1 MATTTMMVMM
11 QQSIANMEQNMVEIE
26 KKVTGMEEMTEM
38 MMMHQVEQGRQLQ
51 LQNEQQHELL
61 QFGAQQLKQRQLLQ
75 QLQHFVGYV
84 EMKQRKQQQQQQE
97 LQEAQE
103 SLQESVDSIWALCRA
118 AAAREAAAAVHGK
131 ELLRRQE
138 AAAKLQMDAL
148 AAAAA
153 RRPEV
158 AAARQMEAE
167 EITAETGP
175 FRATAPGRAKAAARV
190 AAAQVARSSSSS
202 SRNVYDGNLESARAV
217 AWWSGDTE
225 EEAATEQ
232 PPELREL

>member
-1 MATTTMMVMM
+1 MIVMM

-97 LQEAQE
+97 LQEAQK

-148 AAAAA
+148 TAAAA

-202 SRNVYDGNLESARAV
+202 SSRNVYDAHLESAVAV

>member
-1 MATTTMMVMM
+1 MIVMM

-26 KKVTGMEEMTEM
+26 KKMTGMEEMTEM

-61 QFGAQQLKQRQLLQ
+61 QFGAQQLKQRQMLQ

-84 EMKQRKQQQQQQE
+84 EMQQRKQQQQQE
-97 LQEAQE
+97 LQKAQE

-131 ELLRRQE
+131 GLLRRQE

-148 AAAAA
+148 TAAAA

-202 SRNVYDGNLESARAV
+202 SSRNVYDAHLESAVAV

>member
-1 MATTTMMVMM
+1 MIVMM

-26 KKVTGMEEMTEM
+26 KKMTGMEEMTQM

-84 EMKQRKQQQQQQE
+84 EMQQRKQQQQQQE

-118 AAAREAAAAVHGK
+118 AATREAAAAVHGK

-153 RRPEV
+153 TRPEV

-202 SRNVYDGNLESARAV
+202 SSRNVYDAHLESAVAV